1 MFNTLKLKIIK
12 INHNNNNMAMKR
24 KVSEDWRAGR
34 QINFTDWISPSNN
47 IKTLSRKKYSSLGAH
62 EFLFSKLTHVV

>member
-1 MFNTLKLKIIK
+1 
-12 INHNNNNMAMKR
+12 MAMKR

-34 QINFTDWISPSNN
+34 QINFTDLISPSNN
-47 IKTLSRKKYSSLGAH
+47 IKTLGRKMYSSLGAH